1 MSNGSTPAEAIPILG
16 VSTREEINAYE
27 ESHLDKQYGS
37 GSWTLS
43 GRSSMTYESRN
54 LECLDVS
61 TPATGDA
68 QIYFD
73 ISAVAT
79 DDEATTRGIWDDND
93 QKPTG

>member
-1 MSNGSTPAEAIPILG
+1 MSNGSTPAEAIPIVG

-43 GRSSMTYESRN
+43 GRSGMTYESRA
-54 LECLDVS
+54 LERLDIS
-61 TPATGDA
+61 TPSTGDA

-93 QKPTG
+93 QKPGG

>member
-1 MSNGSTPAEAIPILG
+1 MSNGSTPAEAISIVG
-16 VSTREEINAYE
+16 VSTREEIDAHQ

-43 GRSSMTYESRN
+43 GRSAVTYESRA
-54 LECLDVS
+54 LERLDIS
-61 TPATGDA
+61 TPLTGDA

-93 QKPTG
+93 QKPAG